1 MVRTTATRKALGAAA
16 VLGSAFF
23 VPGLWSST
31 VVTQAQPS
39 QVRFATHVIGGDV
52 PGGYQVTAVDLN
64 KDGKLDLLG
73 LGLSRAGDLVWFEN
87 PTWTRRVMATGIV
100 NMVNLAPYD
109 VDGDGIP
116 EIGIAHGFATSIAN
130 SPGGVS
136 LLTHGPNVSEPW
148 TRKDIDALPTTH
160 RLRWVNADG
169 QKKVMLVNAP
179 LIGPTAKATDDH
191 AKNAIVY
198 YEAPDWKRQTI
209 TEDEEGVIHGI
220 LPTSLAPFG
229 GARGAESLLSAS
241 FLGIFQHR
249 WQDGKWVRTRV
260 AAGSAAAWPK
270 SGSSDIAVGR
280 HGTANV
286 MSAIEPWHGNEVV
299 MYRQDGSA
307 WVRQLLD
314 DQITDGHALAMAD
327 FAGDGRSAIVAGERG
342 GKRSVYVYWP
352 PATLGDAWTKHVVD
366 DAMNASGCVTADL
379 NGDKRPDIACIA
391 GGTTGVKWYEN
402 LGR

>member
-1 MVRTTATRKALGAAA
+1 MRTITIRRTLGAAA
-16 VLGSAFF
+16 VLGCAF
-23 VPGLWSST
+23 VAGLWSNA
-31 VVTQAQPS
+31 VVMQAQPS
-39 QVRFATHVIGGDV
+39 QVKFATHVIGGDV

-100 NMVNLAPYD
+100 NMINLAPYD

-130 SPGGVS
+130 SSGGVS

-148 TRKDIDALPTTH
+148 TRKDIDALPTAH

-169 QKKVMLVNAP
+169 QKKVVLVNAP
-179 LIGPTAKATDDH
+179 LIGPTAKTTDDH

-220 LPTSLAPFG
+220 LPTSQAPFG

-260 AAGSAAAWPK
+260 TAGSAAAWPK

-299 MYRQDGSA
+299 LYRQDGA
-307 WVRQLLD
+307 TWVRQLLD

-352 PATLGDAWTKHVVD
+352 PAKLGDAWTKQVVD

>member
-1 MVRTTATRKALGAAA
+1 MRTTAMRKALGAAA
-16 VLGSAFF
+16 VLGSAF
-23 VPGLWSST
+23 VPGVWSST
-31 VVTQAQPS
+31 VVMQAQPS

-100 NMVNLAPYD
+100 NMINLAPYD

-130 SPGGVS
+130 SAGGVS

-148 TRKDIDALPTTH
+148 TRKDIDALPTAH

-220 LPTSLAPFG
+220 LSTSQAPFG

-260 AAGSAAAWPK
+260 TAGSAAAWPK

-299 MYRQDGSA
+299 LYRQDGA
-307 WVRQLLD
+307 TWVRQLLD

-352 PATLGDAWTKHVVD
+352 PAKLGDGWTKHVVD

>member
-1 MVRTTATRKALGAAA
+1 MRTTAMRKALGAAA
-16 VLGSAFF
+16 VLGSAF
-23 VPGLWSST
+23 VPGVWSST
-31 VVTQAQPS
+31 VVMQAQPS

-87 PTWTRRVMATGIV
+87 PTWIRRVMATGIV
-100 NMVNLAPYD
+100 NMINLAPYDD

-130 SPGGVS
+130 SAGGVS

-148 TRKDIDALPTTH
+148 TRKDIDALPTAH

-179 LIGPTAKATDDH
+179 LIGPTAKTTDDH

-220 LPTSLAPFG
+220 LSTSQAPFG

-260 AAGSAAAWPK
+260 TAGSAAAWPK

-299 MYRQDGSA
+299 LYWQDGAA
-307 WVRQLLD
+307 WVRQVLD

-352 PATLGDAWTKHVVD
+352 PAKLGDAWAKHVVD